1 MGQERF
7 RMRLAGVLA
16 GAITAAVLLAGCV
29 GIPMS
34 GSVVAGGEINEDV
47 DLPVGFA
54 PEGPREGATQQEILL
69 DFIQAATSP
78 QNDYF
83 VARSFLSDDIR
94 TKWNPDARVTIR
106 SSGSAPSTV
115 SESELD
121 YTITTSARIDSDGRY
136 SQDDELSSQTL
147 EFGFVKQGDEW
158 RISQVEDGIV
168 LSEDNF
174 DVVFSSNALYF
185 FDPSYT
191 FLVPDVRWF
200 ANSSRIAD
208 RISAA
213 LVKGQADWLAQ
224 GVLVSEFPSG
234 TTLGADGVSVAAG
247 VATIDLSGEARD
259 ASNAQRERMKQQLLA
274 SLSDLRTV
282 SRVVITVAG
291 VPLPINDSGAGTPD
305 KQPIVNDNPLARIDD
320 TFGYVSGNSVEPLK
334 QPQLADGVVQI
345 NAGAAVLGRG
355 GATIAARAKDGVY
368 VIRASTD
375 APVRIDS
382 RSGLTNPTIDSLGF
396 VWSAQA
402 KAASSITTYSLNG
415 TEHPLDT
422 SALPSQGARIVSM
435 DLSRDGSRILLYL
448 SIGGAPRLVV
458 AGVIRNE
465 DNVPDRLG
473 EFVELPIDNLTPI
486 DATWVSGSVVATLSR
501 SGADAIVTSVDIGG
515 PSTVLG
521 RVAGGKTIAGG
532 NGGTDGIRV
541 LTSDG
546 DLFKPRGNGW
556 QQTGINAS
564 FLASQQ

>member
-1 MGQERF
+1 MGQRRF
-7 RMRLAGVLA
+7 SSRVAAVLA
-16 GAITAAVLLAGCV
+16 GALTAAVLLAGCV

-83 VARSFLSDDIR
+83 VARSFLAEDIR
-94 TKWNPDARVTIR
+94 AKWNPDARVTIR
-106 SSGSAPSTV
+106 SSGSAPTTV

-121 YTITTSARIDSDGRY
+121 YTVTTSARIDEDGRY
-136 SQDDELSSQTL
+136 FEDDELSSQTL
-147 EFGFVKQGDEW
+147 EFGFVKQDGEW
-158 RISQVEDGIV
+158 RISQVEDGVV

-191 FLVPDVRWF
+191 YLVPDVRWF
-200 ANSSRIAD
+200 PNSSRIAD

-234 TTLGADGVSVAAG
+234 TTLGAEGVSVSAG
-247 VATIDLSGEARD
+247 VATVDLSGEARD
-259 ASNAQRERMKQQLLA
+259 ASNAQRVRMKQQLVA
-274 SLSDLRTV
+274 SLADVRTV
-282 SRVVITVAG
+282 SRVVITVSG
-291 VPLPINDSGAGTPD
+291 VPLPVNDSGATRPD
-305 KQPIVNDNPLARIDD
+305 TQPSVDPNPLARIEDA
-320 TFGYVSGNSVEPLK
+320 FGFVSGTTVEPLK
-334 QPQLADGVVQI
+334 QTQLADGVVQI
-345 NAGAAVLGRG
+345 NARAAVLGRG
-355 GATIAARAKDGVY
+355 GATIAARAGNGVY
-368 VIRASTD
+368 IIRASGD
-375 APVRIDS
+375 APVRVDT
-382 RSGLTNPTIDSLGF
+382 RSGLTDPAIDGLGF

-402 KAASSITTYSLNG
+402 KSTSTITTYSLNG

-422 SALPSQGARIVSM
+422 SALPSQDARIVSM
-435 DLSRDGSRILLYL
+435 DISRDGSRILLYL
-448 SIGGAPRLVV
+448 SVNGAPRLIV
-458 AGVIRNE
+458 AGIIRTE

-521 RVAGGKTIAGG
+521 RVAGGTTIAGG

-546 DLFKPRGNGW
+546 ALFKPRGNGW

-564 FLASQQ
+564 FLATQQ